1 METLIAIS
9 RWLAKQHVVTWC
21 VQQEGELWCANAFY
35 LFDAQKVAFY
45 ILTEEKT
52 RHAQMSGPQAA
63 VAGTV
68 NGQPKTVALIR
79 GVQFKG
85 EIRRLEGE
93 ESDLARK
100 AYNRRFPVARMLS
113 APVWEIRL
121 DEIKFTDNTLGFG
134 KKMIWLRNSG
144 TEQAQ
149 CLAVKRWQIVRCAA
163 GNQLIFINHDFLIV
177 KFRARIFNINND
189 RFNCGQFAPPNH
201 IGADQQ
207 LRTVTDGENRFAAI
221 HKITGESD
229 KTVVATQ
236 IIR

>member
-35 LFDAQKVAFY
+35 LLMRRKSPSTFDGR
-45 ILTEEKT
+45 KT

-134 KKMIWLRNSG
+134 KK
-144 TEQAQ
+144 
-149 CLAVKRWQIVRCAA
+149 
-163 GNQLIFINHDFLIV
+163 
-177 KFRARIFNINND
+177 
-189 RFNCGQFAPPNH
+189 
-201 IGADQQ
+201 
-207 LRTVTDGENRFAAI
+207 
-221 HKITGESD
+221 
-229 KTVVATQ
+229 
-236 IIR
+236 